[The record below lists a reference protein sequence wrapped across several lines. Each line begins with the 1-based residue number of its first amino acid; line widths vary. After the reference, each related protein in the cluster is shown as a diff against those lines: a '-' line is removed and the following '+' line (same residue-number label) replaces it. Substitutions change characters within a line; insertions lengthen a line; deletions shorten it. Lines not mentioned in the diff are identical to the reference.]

1 MWRFQRPLPHAAEG
15 ETWLPMMRIFSL
27 DEQ

>member
-1 MWRFQRPLPHAAEG
+1 MWRFQRPLPNAAEG
-15 ETWLPMMRIFSL
+15 AKWVPMMRIFSL